1 MEIAE
6 VWVTFTELQ
15 PLNASLDNSVTISSI
30 GNAII
35 QNTSTTVSPF
45 SISAALMML
54 MLGTHGRTKSQ
65 ISSAIFRGSTKE
77 QDHYFYTVLTSILPS
92 PRKGLRVKLD
102 NEVFVN
108 NRYTIQD
115 TVLEKGKEFFR
126 VNFKRKNFS
135 KRPKKSSR
143 ILNRWISKNTM
154 KNFDH
159 LIPKVMLKERTVA
172 VFVNTVSFKADWKH
186 KFNLNTTM
194 RDFYVNKST
203 KIEVDMMRSIQKV
216 RYGQLKE
223 SEVLVLPLKGDKFD
237 MVIILPEDINK
248 LQAFEKLLSINVIR
262 YLNSSLVYQTID
274 ITLPKF
280 VISNK
285 LDLKGYLPKLGITDI
300 FNKTH
305 ADFKNLIN
313 EENSKVYVSDAFHD
327 VVVKLKGNIRQH
339 LPFKRGHVN
348 TTYSKFI
355 GNRPFLYYILDRKSG
370 VIVFMGRFL
379 GK

>member
-15 PLNASLDNSVTISSI
+15 PLNVSLDKSVTISST
-30 GNAII
+30 GNEII
-35 QNTSTTVSPF
+35 QNTSTTLSPF

-65 ISSAIFRGSTKE
+65 ISSAIFKGSTSD
-77 QDHYFYTVLTSILPS
+77 QDHFFYTVLTSILPS
-92 PRKGLRVKLD
+92 PRKGLRIKLH

-115 TVLEKGKEFFR
+115 TVKEKGKEFFR
-126 VNFKRKNFS
+126 VNFYRKNFS
-135 KRPKKSSR
+135 RKPKRSSR
-143 ILNRWISKNTM
+143 IINRWISKKTM
-154 KNFDH
+154 KNFDN
-159 LIPKVMLKERTVA
+159 LISKEMLKERTVA

-194 RDFYVNKST
+194 NDFYVNKTT
-203 KIEVDMMRSIQKV
+203 KKSLDMMRSIQKV

-237 MVIILPEDINK
+237 VVIILPEDINK
-248 LQAFEKLLSINVIR
+248 LQAFEKLLSINIIR
-262 YLNSSLVYQTID
+262 YLNATLVYKTID

-305 ADFKNLIN
+305 ADFKNLIK
-313 EENSKVYVSDAFHD
+313 EDSSRIYVSDAFHD
-327 VVVKLKGNIRQH
+327 VVVKLKGNIRQ
-339 LPFKRGHVN
+339 PFVKVELN
-348 TTYSKFI
+348 TTYSTFI
-355 GNRPFLYYILDRKSG
+355 GDRPFLYYILDRKSG
-370 VIVFMGRFL
+370 VVIFMGRFL
-379 GK
+379 GE

>member
-15 PLNASLDNSVTISSI
+15 PLNVSLDNSVSISST
-30 GNAII
+30 GNEII
-35 QNTSTTVSPF
+35 QNTSTTLSPF

-54 MLGTHGRTKSQ
+54 MLGTNGRTKSQ
-65 ISSAIFRGSTKE
+65 ISSAIFKGSTSD
-77 QDHYFYTVLTSILPS
+77 QDHFFYTVLTSILPS
-92 PRKGLRVKLD
+92 PRKGLRIKLD

-115 TVLEKGKEFFR
+115 TVKEKGKEFFR
-126 VNFKRKNFS
+126 VNFYRKNFIRKP
-135 KRPKKSSR
+135 KRSSR
-143 ILNRWISKNTM
+143 IINRWISKKTM
-154 KNFDH
+154 KNFDN
-159 LIPKVMLKERTVA
+159 LISREMLKERTVA

-186 KFNLNTTM
+186 KFNLHTTM
-194 RDFYVNKST
+194 RDFYVNKTT
-203 KIEVDMMRSIQKV
+203 KKALDMMRSIQKV

-248 LQAFEKLLSINVIR
+248 LQAFEKLLSINIIR
-262 YLNSSLVYQTID
+262 YLNATLVYKTID

-285 LDLKGYLPKLGITDI
+285 LDLKGYLPTLGITDI

-305 ADFKNLIN
+305 ADFKNLIK
-313 EENSKVYVSDAFHD
+313 EDSSRVYVSDAFHD
-327 VVVKLKGNIRQH
+327 VVVKLKGNIIQ
-339 LPFKRGHVN
+339 PFVKVTTN
-348 TTYSKFI
+348 TTYSTFI
-355 GNRPFLYYILDRKSG
+355 GDRPFLYYILDRKSG
-370 VIVFMGRFL
+370 VVIFMGRFL